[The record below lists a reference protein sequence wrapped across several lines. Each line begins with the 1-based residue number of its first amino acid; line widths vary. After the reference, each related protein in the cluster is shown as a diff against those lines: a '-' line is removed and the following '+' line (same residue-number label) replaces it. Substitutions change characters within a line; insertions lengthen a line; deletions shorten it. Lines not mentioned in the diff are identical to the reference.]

1 MKKYIR
7 PTVPATPAPFKHDD
21 LYHRLLNVSNHHRH
35 QGTRDH
41 AGILLS
47 QYNTAGGPELMK
59 KEIENFLNQ
68 LASFETN
75 LKKI

>member
-7 PTVPATPAPFKHDD
+7 ATLPDKRVYTDTD

-41 AGILLS
+41 ADILIS
-47 QYNTAGGPELMK
+47 QYNTAGGPDLMK
-59 KEIENFLNQ
+59 EEIDDHFHL
-68 LASFETN
+68 TH
-75 LKKI
+75 